1 MPSATE
7 PKCDICETNQ
17 KAITVKKRL
26 IVACDGTYTASN
38 TGRDTNASNISLL
51 TRTIADLGFD
61 GDDPKHAPIP
71 QVVFYQSGIG
81 TGVMSLASRAIQG
94 AKNLHD
100 IQR

>member
-7 PKCDICETNQ
+7 PVCYICEANK

-38 TGRDTNASNISLL
+38 TGRNTNASNISLL
-51 TRTIADLGFD
+51 SRTLANVGFD
-61 GDDPKHAPIP
+61 EDDPKHTPIP

-81 TGVMSLASRAIQG
+81 TGAMSLASKGMQG
-94 AKNLHD
+94 TNGLHD
-100 IQR
+100 MHR